1 MPNENRDR
9 IVKNIK
15 TTAIGVPILLFGVFM
30 IVMKVLCAM
39 GKSNQ
44 CNYSVQDILMTFGLG
59 YTLLMAKDS
68 ILEGLLLGFFKKK

>member
-1 MPNENRDR
+1 MPNENKDR

-30 IVMKVLCAM
+30 IAMKVLCAV

-44 CNYSVQDILMTFGLG
+44 CNYSVQDILTTFALG
-59 YTLLMAKDS
+59 YTFLLAKDT
-68 ILEGLLLGFFKKK
+68 ILQGLLLGFFKKK